1 MSLPNST
8 RPPGSD
14 QLGDKFL
21 AATVMFRRQIQLQ
34 AGARPRVEPH
44 RHSFTRIAF
53 LEVAGGL
60 VSWDSGVAVVPKA

>member
-1 MSLPNST
+1 MTLQDSK
-8 RPPGSD
+8 RPPGND

-60 VSWDSGVAVVPKA
+60 VSWDSGLMAVPKA